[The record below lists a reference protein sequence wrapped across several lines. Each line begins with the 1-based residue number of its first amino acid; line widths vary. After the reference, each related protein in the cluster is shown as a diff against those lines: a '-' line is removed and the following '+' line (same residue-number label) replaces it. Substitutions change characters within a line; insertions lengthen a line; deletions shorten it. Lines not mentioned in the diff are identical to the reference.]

1 MKEFIEFL
9 DVSLKDK
16 IPKVKSSGV
25 SAVKNLK
32 DALKKGEL
40 FDRNVPKSNGAKYP
54 KSKKDV
60 LDLVPQKGYWRDL
73 PLKIQ
78 KEFMGG
84 SFHLGGGKTGIAR
97 RLER

>member
-32 DALKKGEL
+32 DALKSEEAVYKLCSAVLGED
-40 FDRNVPKSNGAKYP
+40 FCIKH
-54 KSKKDV
+54 
-60 LDLVPQKGYWRDL
+60 
-73 PLKIQ
+73 I
-78 KEFMGG
+78 
-84 SFHLGGGKTGIAR
+84 
-97 RLER
+97 

>member
-32 DALKKGEL
+32 DALKSEEAVYKLCTAALGED
-40 FDRNVPKSNGAKYP
+40 FCIKH
-54 KSKKDV
+54 
-60 LDLVPQKGYWRDL
+60 
-73 PLKIQ
+73 I
-78 KEFMGG
+78 
-84 SFHLGGGKTGIAR
+84 
-97 RLER
+97 